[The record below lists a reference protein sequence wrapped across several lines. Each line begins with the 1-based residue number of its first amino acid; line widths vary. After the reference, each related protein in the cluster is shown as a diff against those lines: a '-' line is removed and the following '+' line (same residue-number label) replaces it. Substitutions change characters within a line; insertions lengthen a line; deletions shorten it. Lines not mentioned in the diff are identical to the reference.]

1 MAGVV
6 LPQAATRLRKLILED
21 AWRSG
26 QRRTPAT
33 ILLAISTAMTTMLVV
48 AAFLWYLV
56 IIFTP
61 WYNGTTIIAPLM
73 FPTAGLAMLS
83 LGVVSTP
90 RFLGSLTINIIGV
103 ALSVLSFVCVLLQV
117 PLMWPGIFDGVAG
130 VPCALAA
137 VAAWYFAWAW
147 GDVAQACAAPAS
159 EYCTRPEPHAYFAAS
174 RDATCRALA
183 ARCQLSVPALAVR
196 ALLADALFTPK
207 HVALALLHLALDVW
221 PLWALLALVL
231 AAAVAVR
238 ATFHALTDGPRSLV
252 RLLSADKGE

>member
-1 MAGVV
+1 MDFSSVAREYAAAGG
-6 LPQAATRLRKLILED
+6 AAAR
-21 AWRSG
+21 AWWRAH
-26 QRRTPAT
+26 R
-33 ILLAISTAMTTMLVV
+33 
-48 AAFLWYLV
+48 AA
-56 IIFTP
+56 
-61 WYNGTTIIAPLM
+61 A
-73 FPTAGLAMLS
+73 ARAA
-83 LGVVSTP
+83 
-90 RFLGSLTINIIGV
+90 
-103 ALSVLSFVCVLLQV
+103 AL
-117 PLMWPGIFDGVAG
+117 G

>member
-48 AAFLWYLV
+48 AAFLWYIV

-130 VPCALAA
+130 VPFHSPLVDIELNDHIWPYIAMIIGNFALA
-137 VAAWYFAWAW
+137 
-147 GDVAQACAAPAS
+147 GPAS
-159 EYCTRPEPHAYFAAS
+159 
-174 RDATCRALA
+174 L
-183 ARCQLSVPALAVR
+183 LS
-196 ALLADALFTPK
+196 LLAFGAMMLNFIFEAVGSGFANALG
-207 HVALALLHLALDVW
+207 
-221 PLWALLALVL
+221 PLGGVVL
-231 AAAVAVR
+231 R
-238 ATFHALTDGPRSLV
+238 AKNFVLPR
-252 RLLSADKGE
+252 